1 MEFFDNAKLQ
11 IRSAFNSIFSKKPT
25 QTIQLMQREELV
37 GFANPIVKHAGPAID
52 NALIRRII
60 DCVASYGARVKI
72 QHIVTGKGQV
82 EILDDNISVL
92 CNLSPNE
99 LMTAYDF
106 WYRVIAQL
114 FITNNAFIYP
124 KYDQRGQLIGLY
136 PIDYYVCEWKE
147 DARGNVYVEFQF
159 NKNKLKMPY
168 EMLIHLR
175 RQFMDKSLSGEN
187 QDNQMISLINQAET
201 LTQARENIIRAN
213 GTAQFI
219 LQSNVGAKQ
228 EDIDEAVKRFVSS
241 YGYKNKVAAIDN
253 KFTITPVTSQLQ
265 AVSQEEIDAAKQDIL
280 SYFGVSQAILD
291 GDFTEEQFKAF
302 SRSIIEPLYMQ
313 IAQVLT
319 TRLLSRQ
326 KINSGHTIRCVD
338 NTLQQTSMTDKISLV
353 EKMVSAGVMSVNDA
367 RAVLGLDIRPEETAS
382 TLRVSLNTVD
392 LASANKY
399 QLGRAGV
406 KFDGP
411 ETNNEKSEG
420 DAV

>member
-1 MEFFDNAKLQ
+1 
-11 IRSAFNSIFSKKPT
+11 
-25 QTIQLMQREELV
+25 
-37 GFANPIVKHAGPAID
+37 
-52 NALIRRII
+52 
-60 DCVASYGARVKI
+60 
-72 QHIVTGKGQV
+72 
-82 EILDDNISVL
+82 
-92 CNLSPNE
+92 
-99 LMTAYDF
+99 
-106 WYRVIAQL
+106 
-114 FITNNAFIYP
+114 
-124 KYDQRGQLIGLY
+124 
-136 PIDYYVCEWKE
+136 
-147 DARGNVYVEFQF
+147 
-159 NKNKLKMPY
+159 
-168 EMLIHLR
+168 
-175 RQFMDKSLSGEN
+175 
-187 QDNQMISLINQAET
+187 MISLINQAET